1 VAKGIGDKLQA
12 AEVNGTAGARPMSVG
27 LLSLVMNESLGDATI
42 RMSKGKVRCK
52 SPFLVCQLSIFF
64 APARYRVVKIMCS
77 CFEMVLRTMKN
88 YKAHYSLSWF
98 RPLLRGNSPTSKVFV
113 LKKKNSV
120 AMG

>member
-113 LKKKNSV
+113 LKKKNNV